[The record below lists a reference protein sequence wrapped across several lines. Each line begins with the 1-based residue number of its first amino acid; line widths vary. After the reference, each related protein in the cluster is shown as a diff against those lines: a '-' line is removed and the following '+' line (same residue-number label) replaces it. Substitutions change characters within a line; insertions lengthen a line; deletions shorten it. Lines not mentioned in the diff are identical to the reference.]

1 MSQPASPL
9 ALEPH
14 GARRRE
20 QLVRA
25 AAFVIETE
33 GIDAMRMPRVAEVA
47 HCARSLVYR
56 YFPRRE
62 DLFVAVILEF
72 YDKLEARVAPEL
84 QAAGMRTLDDAA
96 RARPLLEAIWDVVA
110 EIGAAGLVLYAS
122 PRLGIELNE
131 RLGEVSA
138 RVERA
143 WIAPLREAGLGE
155 VEASLA
161 IRSAVALLTELLDR
175 HRKGEISRDR
185 ALALGHRALAALV
198 VGLRADAEEAAD

>member
-47 HCARSLVYR
+47 RCARSLVYR

-62 DLFVAVILEF
+62 DLFVAVISEF
-72 YDKLEARVAPEL
+72 YEKLEARVPPEL
-84 QAAGMRTLDDAA
+84 QADGMRSLDDAA
-96 RARPLLEAIWDVVA
+96 GARPLLEAIWDVVA
-110 EIGAAGLVLYAS
+110 EIGAAGLVLTAS
-122 PRLGIELNE
+122 PRLGVELNE

-138 RVERA
+138 RMEDA
-143 WIAPLREAGLGE
+143 WIGPLREAGLGE
-155 VEASLA
+155 IEASLVL
-161 IRSAVALLTELLDR
+161 RSAVALQSELLDR
-175 HRKGEISRDR
+175 HRKGELSRDR
-185 ALALGHRALAALV
+185 ALALGQRALAALV
-198 VGLRADAEEAAD
+198 VGLRPEAVGVTD

>member
-1 MSQPASPL
+1 MNQLASPL

-47 HCARSLVYR
+47 RCARSLVYR

-62 DLFVAVILEF
+62 DLFVAVISEF

-84 QAAGMRTLDDAA
+84 QASGMRALDDASH
-96 RARPLLEAIWDVVA
+96 ARPLLEAIWDVIA
-110 EIGAAGLVLYAS
+110 DLGAAGLVLQAS
-122 PRLGIELNE
+122 PRLGAELNE

-138 RVERA
+138 RMDQT

-155 VEASLA
+155 IEASLVS
-161 IRSAVALLTELLDR
+161 RSAVALLTELLDR
-175 HRKGEISRDR
+175 HSKGELSRDR
-185 ALALGHRALAALV
+185 ALALGHRALASLV
-198 VGLRADAEEAAD
+198 VGLRDGAEEVAD

>member
-1 MSQPASPL
+1 MNRPASPF

-20 QLVRA
+20 QLVRV

-47 HCARSLVYR
+47 NCARSLVYR

-62 DLFVAVILEF
+62 DLFVAVISEF

-84 QAAGMRTLDDAA
+84 RAAGMRALDDAA

-110 EIGAAGLVLYAS
+110 EIGTAGLVLYAS

-131 RLGEVSA
+131 RLAEVSA
-138 RVERA
+138 RMERA
-143 WIAPLREAGLGE
+143 WITPLREAGLDE
-155 VEASLA
+155 IEASLVS
-161 IRSAVALLTELLDR
+161 RSAVALQTELLDR
-175 HRKGEISRDR
+175 HRKGELSRDR

-198 VGLRADAEEAAD
+198 VALRADAEEVAD

>member
-1 MSQPASPL
+1 MNSPASPL
-9 ALEPH
+9 ALESH

-47 HCARSLVYR
+47 RCARSLVYR

-62 DLFVAVILEF
+62 DLFVAVISEF
-72 YDKLEARVAPEL
+72 YEKLEARVGPEL
-84 QAAGMRTLDDAA
+84 QAAGMRALDDLS

-122 PRLGIELNE
+122 PRLGVELNE

-138 RVERA
+138 RMEHA
-143 WIAPLREAGLGE
+143 WIGPLRDAGLGE
-155 VEASLA
+155 IEASLVF
-161 IRSAVALLTELLDR
+161 RSAVATLTELLDR
-175 HRKGEISRDR
+175 NRKGELSRDR

-198 VGLRADAEEAAD
+198 VALRADAEEVSG

>member
-1 MSQPASPL
+1 MSQPAPLL

-33 GIDAMRMPRVAEVA
+33 GIDAMQMPRVAEVA
-47 HCARSLVYR
+47 HCARSLVDR

-62 DLFVAVILEF
+62 DL
-72 YDKLEARVAPEL
+72 
-84 QAAGMRTLDDAA
+84 
-96 RARPLLEAIWDVVA
+96 
-110 EIGAAGLVLYAS
+110 YAS
-122 PRLGIELNE
+122 PRLGVELNE

-138 RVERA
+138 RMERA
-143 WIAPLREAGLGE
+143 WVAPLREAGLGE
-155 VEASLA
+155 VEASLV

-175 HRKGEISRDR
+175 HRKGELSRDR

-198 VGLRADAEEAAD
+198 VALRADAEEVSG